1 MNSRMRR
8 FEVLLHLAMLYST
21 ILLGIFI
28 RDSKSMPMICCA
40 CVIIN
45 ILLYKSTI
53 FDDYNFDALYYVLL
67 IISDANVIITTLY
80 AYYAIAGII
89 GISEIERDVYCI
101 LIIVSLMVAC
111 FKAALNNIT
120 DMLHLYGM
128 ELSQDVDGNIEYIDS
143 QEIKPTWVVNLMCKV
158 STAIMIMAVIA
169 LLGAIHFI
177 SHLYRL
183 SIIALVISSLLL
195 VEKIVKELKINGTK
209 EV

>member
-1 MNSRMRR
+1 MSSRMRK

-53 FDDYNFDALYYVLL
+53 FDDYNFDALYYALL
-67 IISDANVIITTLY
+67 IISDANVIITSLY
-80 AYYAIAGII
+80 AYYVVTGII
-89 GISEIERDVYCI
+89 EVSGIERDISCI
-101 LIIVSLMVAC
+101 LIVVSLMIAC
-111 FKAALNNIT
+111 FKAALNNTI

-128 ELSQDVDGNIEYIDS
+128 ELSQDIDGNIEYVDS
-143 QEIKPTWVVNLMCKV
+143 QEVKPTWAVNLICKV
-158 STAIMIMAVIA
+158 SIAIMIIAVVV
-169 LLGAIHFI
+169 LLDVIHFV

-195 VEKIVKELKINGTK
+195 VGKIVKEININGTK

>member
-1 MNSRMRR
+1 MSSRMRK

-53 FDDYNFDALYYVLL
+53 FDDYNFDALYYALL
-67 IISDANVIITTLY
+67 IISDANVIITSLY
-80 AYYAIAGII
+80 AYYAVTGII
-89 GISEIERDVYCI
+89 GISGIERDVSCI

-143 QEIKPTWVVNLMCKV
+143 QEVKPTWVVNLMCKV
-158 STAIMIMAVIA
+158 STAIMIMAVVV

>member
-1 MNSRMRR
+1 MSSRIRK
-8 FEVLLHLAMLYST
+8 FEMLLHLAMLYST
-21 ILLGIFI
+21 VLLGIFI

-40 CVIIN
+40 CVIGN
-45 ILLYKSTI
+45 LLLYKSSI
-53 FDDYNFDALYYVLL
+53 FDDYNFDALYYALL

-80 AYYAIAGII
+80 AYYVIANII
-89 GISEIERDVYCI
+89 GVSGIEKDVSCI

-158 STAIMIMAVIA
+158 STAIMIMAVVV

-195 VEKIVKELKINGTK
+195 VEKIVKELKINSTK

>member
-1 MNSRMRR
+1 MSSRMRR

-21 ILLGIFI
+21 VLLGIFI

-53 FDDYNFDALYYVLL
+53 FDDYNFDALYYALL
-67 IISDANVIITTLY
+67 IVSDANVVITSLY

-89 GISEIERDVYCI
+89 GISGIERDISCI
-101 LIIVSLMVAC
+101 LIIVALVIVC
-111 FKAALNNIT
+111 FKAVSNNTT

-128 ELSQDVDGNIEYIDS
+128 ELSQDTDGNVEYVDS
-143 QEIKPTWVVNLMCKV
+143 QEVKPTWVVNLMCKV
-158 STAIMIMAVIA
+158 STAIMIMAVVV

-209 EV
+209 EI